1 MGTTAPGRLPSE
13 AGCCLGPLCGSPCR
27 WPVWTR
33 SFWAESGWG
42 ESATS
47 PQEQSVSLRCQH
59 SRGSLAEMW
68 EGCGGGR
75 GRGKASGPTCPCQ
88 LHLPGGR
95 RAELG
100 RVGSAP
106 AVGHTGTSKGRASR
120 TAGGKRRVPSQ
131 DAGNSNK
138 EGKTTSPDFSKMRNP
153 CSREDRAPKRGAC
166 LCHRAEVTVR
176 PAHTGRRAELDRWT
190 GQGLCKH
197 DVQTSLGV

>member
-1 MGTTAPGRLPSE
+1 MLLGPPVRVALPVACVDALLLGRVWLGRERYVPSRAVGQPLMPAQQRVPGRDV
-13 AGCCLGPLCGSPCR
+13 GGMR
-27 WPVWTR
+27 
-33 SFWAESGWG
+33 
-42 ESATS
+42 
-47 PQEQSVSLRCQH
+47 
-59 SRGSLAEMW
+59 
-68 EGCGGGR
+68 GGR

-100 RVGSAP
+100 RVGSAL
-106 AVGHTGTSKGRASR
+106 AVGHTGTSEGRASR